1 MGSDRMKQKRRPHI
15 SEEKIMEASWKL
27 LSSQGIEQF
36 TMRSLATELH
46 IQAPTIY
53 WYFKNKQILFQA
65 LANEVAREIIRDLP
79 ETGVWRERLLLSIQ
93 VIRQKLKQ
101 FPCSAQ
107 ILIKSR
113 PESDYLQ
120 LFDCLLQM
128 IEPTQLSDKQKFS
141 YVSHVFNFVI
151 HYAIDEYEQ
160 RMLHLTLEDEG
171 EGSSEINL
179 SQFSLIERMHDAQ
192 LFNLIGSD
200 EMFESGIALLLDGIE
215 QRVIESS
222 RETT

>member
-1 MGSDRMKQKRRPHI
+1 MKSQRRPHI

-27 LSSQGIEQF
+27 LSSEGIEQF
-36 TMRSLATELH
+36 TMRKLATELH

-53 WYFKNKQILFQA
+53 WYFNNKQNLFQA
-65 LANEVAREIIRDLP
+65 LANEVAREIINDLP
-79 ETGVWRERLLLSIQ
+79 ETGTWRDQLLLSTQ
-93 VIRQKLKQ
+93 VIRQKLKK

-113 PESDYLQ
+113 PESDYLK

-128 IEPTQLSDKQKFS
+128 IDPTMLSDKQKFS
-141 YVSHVFNFVI
+141 YVSLVFNFVI

-160 RMLHLTLEDEG
+160 RMINLTIEDES
-171 EGSSEINL
+171 GSDINL
-179 SQFSLIERMHDAQ
+179 SQLSFIERMHDAQ
-192 LFNLIGSD
+192 LFKLIGSD

-215 QRVIESS
+215 KRAIDSLRGIV
-222 RETT
+222 

>member
-1 MGSDRMKQKRRPHI
+1 MSRR
-15 SEEKIMEASWKL
+15 AD
-27 LSSQGIEQF
+27 GV
-36 TMRSLATELH
+36 RLA
-46 IQAPTIY
+46 Y
-53 WYFKNKQILFQA
+53 
-65 LANEVAREIIRDLP
+65 
-79 ETGVWRERLLLSIQ
+79 
-93 VIRQKLKQ
+93 
-101 FPCSAQ
+101 
-107 ILIKSR
+107 KSR

-160 RMLHLTLEDEG
+160 RMLQLTLED

-200 EMFESGIALLLDGIE
+200 EMFESGIALLLGGIE
-215 QRVIESS
+215 QRVIDSS
-222 RETT
+222 RGTT

>member
-1 MGSDRMKQKRRPHI
+1 MKPQRRPHI
-15 SEEKIMEASWKL
+15 SEEKITEASWKL
-27 LSSQGIEQF
+27 LASQGIEQF

-79 ETGVWRERLLLSIQ
+79 ETGAWRERLQVTIQ
-93 VIRQKLKQ
+93 VIREKLKK

-107 ILIKSR
+107 ILMKSR
-113 PESDYLQ
+113 PEADYLQ

-128 IEPTQLSDKQKFS
+128 IEPTPLSDKQKFS
-141 YVSHVFNFVI
+141 YMYSLFNFVI
-151 HYAIDEYEQ
+151 HYAVDEYEQ

-171 EGSSEINL
+171 GSEINL

-192 LFNLIGSD
+192 LFKLFGSD
-200 EMFESGIALLLDGIE
+200 EMFESGVALLLDGIE
-215 QRVIESS
+215 QKVIASL
-222 RETT
+222 